1 MKKCFAVTA
10 LAVMTFAI
18 IITQS
23 GCAEKPVSKTSYY
36 MDTVCEIT
44 IYDMKDMSEERAAD
58 AIDQA
63 FALCA
68 DYEGLLS
75 ATKEGS
81 DIYRINHADGKTVE
95 CDEKTVDVIR
105 KGLYY
110 GKVSGGKFDITVGKA
125 AALWDFHDETPK
137 VPSKSRVKEAMK
149 GVGYEGVR
157 VDGNRV
163 TLGNPHMEITLGGVG
178 KGYVGD
184 KACELL
190 EELGVNSAVVN
201 FGGNIITI
209 GGKKDEDFKIG
220 IQKPFSDSGETL
232 GYMEVKDATV
242 VTSGI
247 YERGF
252 ESGGKYYHHILDVE
266 TGWPAETDTVS
277 VTLVGEKG
285 TSADCD
291 AMSTICLL
299 LGVKDGM
306 KFIDGVPGVEAV
318 FVDRDGKITKTE
330 GMTGFVEAE

>member
-1 MKKCFAVTA
+1 M
-10 LAVMTFAI
+10 
-18 IITQS
+18 
-23 GCAEKPVSKTSYY
+23 
-36 MDTVCEIT
+36 
-44 IYDMKDMSEERAAD
+44 
-58 AIDQA
+58 
-63 FALCA
+63 
-68 DYEGLLS
+68 
-75 ATKEGS
+75 
-81 DIYRINHADGKTVE
+81 
-95 CDEKTVDVIR
+95 
-105 KGLYY
+105 
-110 GKVSGGKFDITVGKA
+110 
-125 AALWDFHDETPK
+125 
-137 VPSKSRVKEAMK
+137 
-149 GVGYEGVR
+149 
-157 VDGNRV
+157 
-163 TLGNPHMEITLGGVG
+163 
-178 KGYVGD
+178 GD

-252 ESGGKYYHHILDVE
+252 TRGKYYHHILDVE
-266 TGWPAETDTVS
+266 TGWPAETDISQRDFGRREGNFSGLRRYVYY
-277 VTLVGEKG
+277 LP
-285 TSADCD
+285 
-291 AMSTICLL
+291 L

>member
-1 MKKCFAVTA
+1 MKKCFIVTA

-23 GCAEKPVSKTSYY
+23 GCTEKPVSKTSYY

-44 IYDMKDMSEERAAD
+44 IYDMEDMSQERADD

-68 DYEGLLS
+68 DYESLLS
-75 ATKEGS
+75 ATREGS
-81 DIYRINHADGKTVE
+81 DIYKLNHADGKTVN
-95 CDEKTVDVIR
+95 CDAKTVDVIE

-137 VPSKSRVKEAMK
+137 VPSESQVKEAMK
-149 GVGYEGVR
+149 GVGYENVH
-157 VDGNRV
+157 VDGSRV
-163 TLGNPHMEITLGGVG
+163 TLGNPDIELTLGGVG

-184 KACELL
+184 RTCELL
-190 EELGVNSAVVN
+190 EGLGVSSAVVN

-209 GGKKDEDFKIG
+209 GDKDGSDFKIG

-232 GYMEVKDATV
+232 GYIEVKDATV

-252 ESGGKYYHHILDVE
+252 ESKGKYYHHILDVK

-277 VTLVGEKG
+277 VTLVGAKG

-299 LGVKDGM
+299 LGVNDGM
-306 KFIDGVPGVEAV
+306 EFIEGVSGVEAI